1 MGDALLVAVGTLGG
15 PAWVGF
21 TRTGDGYRLACAGA
35 SDALTVSRRTGAACW
50 DELVVVALAYFEE
63 ALDPPP
69 PELEATQEDLAGLL
83 RWLASEQADPARRR
97 LLDEAIDAVDDGLA
111 ADVVVD
117 RLTRVR
123 DSLSGAGNE
132 QADLLDLLVVRCS
145 GADPVQPDLVST

>member
-1 MGDALLVAVGTLGG
+1 MGEALLVAVGALGG

-21 TRTGDGYRLACAGA
+21 TRTDEGYRLACAGA
-35 SDALTVSRRTGAACW
+35 DGALTLSRRAGAPRC
-50 DELVVVALAYFEE
+50 DELLMVVLAYFEE

-83 RWLASEQADPARRR
+83 RWLSSEQADPARRR

-123 DSLSGAGNE
+123 DSLFGTRDE

-145 GADPVQPDLVST
+145 GADPVHPNAAST